1 MATQLAQIGIEAQP
15 EIYAVISIQIGCQRE
30 YKRVS
35 ISTNDSGEVFMPTS
49 VLLDVNGRVVT
60 VIVDDPGMPLLYAL
74 RDSLGLKGPRFG
86 CGLGQCGACIVL
98 VDDEPVLSC
107 ETPLA
112 KVAKGKIV
120 TLEGLGSPERPS
132 PVQQAFID
140 EQAAQ
145 CGYCLNGMILRTTAL
160 LAKTKNPSIAQIKNA
175 LADNLCRCGT
185 HLRIIRAVQRAARN
199 A

>member
-1 MATQLAQIGIEAQP
+1 MP
-15 EIYAVISIQIGCQRE
+15 IS
-30 YKRVS
+30 VS
-35 ISTNDSGEVFMPTS
+35 
-49 VLLDVNGRVVT
+49 LDVNGRAVT

-74 RDSLGLKGPRFG
+74 RNNLELKGPRFG
-86 CGLGQCGACIVL
+86 CGLGQCGACTVL
-98 VDDEPVLSC
+98 VDGEPVLSC
-107 ETPLA
+107 ETPLT

-120 TLEGLGSPERPS
+120 TLEGLGSREKPS

-145 CGYCLNGMILRTTAL
+145 CGYCLNGMIMQGTAL
-160 LAKTKNPSIAQIKNA
+160 LAKTKDPSVGQIKKA

-199 A
+199 V

>member
-1 MATQLAQIGIEAQP
+1 
-15 EIYAVISIQIGCQRE
+15 
-30 YKRVS
+30 
-35 ISTNDSGEVFMPTS
+35 MPTS
-49 VLLDVNGRVVT
+49 VSLDVNGRAVT
-60 VIVDDPGMPLLYAL
+60 IEVDDPGMPLLYAL
-74 RDSLGLKGPRFG
+74 RDNLELKGPRFG
-86 CGLGQCGACIVL
+86 CGLGQCGACAVL
-98 VDDEPVLSC
+98 SDGEPVLSC
-107 ETPLA
+107 ETPLTR
-112 KVAKGKIV
+112 VANKKIV

-145 CGYCLNGMILRTTAL
+145 CGFCLNGMIMRATAL
-160 LAKTKNPSIAQIKNA
+160 LEKTKNPSVGQIKNT